1 MIIVK
6 FIIISMAFQM
16 SKIRQLEELF
26 YFINPLGFESAEMLE
41 VGKKHKL
48 DKLSKL
54 ARDNFSKEAFVT
66 IDILESFSKIV
77 NQSTLVSRFEKP
89 TFKTFMNTISDE
101 ERELLKTGL
110 YENLHGNEQLG
121 FEMMVSVMTPYK
133 TAKWPILTVLRAYYN
148 LQYDVFIK
156 PTTVKMIL
164 KYFEADFKY
173 TSKPTYEFYDR
184 YRTFLNEIK
193 ETASD
198 GVKPNNPAFSGFLM
212 MTIED

>member
-1 MIIVK
+1 MITVK
-6 FIIISMAFQM
+6 FITISMVFQM
-16 SKIRQLEELF
+16 SKMKQLEELF
-26 YFINPLGFESAEMLE
+26 YFTNPLGFESAEMIE

-48 DKLSKL
+48 DKLSKQ
-54 ARDNFSKEAFVT
+54 AKDNFSKEAFET
-66 IDILESFSKIV
+66 IDILESFRKIV

-121 FEMMVSVMTPYK
+121 FEMMVSVMMPYK

-148 LQYDVFIK
+148 LQYDIFIK

-173 TSKPTYEFYDR
+173 TSKPSYEFYER

-198 GVKPNNPAFSGFLM
+198 GVKTNNPAFSGFLM
-212 MTIED
+212 MTIEG